1 MDGRALNGVTR
12 NRKRE
17 VVIVEGKAVTDRYE
31 IWCGNGLLHAG
42 TAQDETDAELRAA
55 MSDAVVEGGR
65 VLAGGR

>member
-1 MDGRALNGVTR
+1 
-12 NRKRE
+12 
-17 VVIVEGKAVTDRYE
+17 VEGKAVTDRYE